1 MGVATAGRLPR
12 VRAQLGDRRSNGDAL
27 VPSGWDYSATTA
39 LTVLTSVVAA
49 TVGLMGFV
57 VTVSV
62 LVVQMATG
70 TFSARYMRLWY
81 RDNVFKATLA
91 VLLGTMRSP
100 TRCCAASTSPSPT
113 SA

>member
-1 MGVATAGRLPR
+1 
-12 VRAQLGDRRSNGDAL
+12 
-27 VPSGWDYSATTA
+27 
-39 LTVLTSVVAA
+39 
-49 TVGLMGFV
+49 MGFV

-91 VLLGTMRSP
+91 VLLATMTFSYTLLRRIDESV
-100 TRCCAASTSPSPT
+100 PT